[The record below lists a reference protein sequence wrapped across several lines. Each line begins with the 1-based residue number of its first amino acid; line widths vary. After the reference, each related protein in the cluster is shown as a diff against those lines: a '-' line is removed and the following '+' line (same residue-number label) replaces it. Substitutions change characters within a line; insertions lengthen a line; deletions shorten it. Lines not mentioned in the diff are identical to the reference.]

1 LLLHLTINPTS
12 KGKQMVQVTNTLKA
26 QDKNLSKK
34 SAVIIDAH
42 GPRFGAGI
50 TTIVLATAL
59 ATNNV
64 WVIVAQALIF
74 AIGAIKGPQFT
85 PYAFVFKTLVK
96 PRLKKSGETEDVR
109 PPQFAQTVGLLFA
122 LTAAAGSFA
131 GLDVVFTI
139 AVAFALAAAFLNA
152 AFNFCLGCEIYLLLL
167 RARSK

>member
-1 LLLHLTINPTS
+1 
-12 KGKQMVQVTNTLKA
+12 MVQDTNTLNTHSAKI
-26 QDKNLSKK
+26 SKQ
-34 SAVIIDAH
+34 SPTIIDAR
-42 GPRFGAGI
+42 GPRFGAVI
-50 TTIVLATAL
+50 TSIVLATAL

-64 WVIVAQALIF
+64 WVIVAQAIVF

-96 PRLKKSGETEDVR
+96 PRLKKSGATEDVR

-131 GLDVVFTI
+131 GLDLVFTI
-139 AVAFALAAAFLNA
+139 AVAFALGAAFLNA